1 MFGQAI
7 LSNILDLT
15 RISLYTYFVL
25 STNIPKSKYQQSID
39 DFLLYTTCLKSFYVY
54 TLNKR
59 IFSYNFSSINS

>member
-1 MFGQAI
+1 MMFGQAI

-54 TLNKR
+54 TLTSGFFR
-59 IFSYNFSSINS
+59 IIFR